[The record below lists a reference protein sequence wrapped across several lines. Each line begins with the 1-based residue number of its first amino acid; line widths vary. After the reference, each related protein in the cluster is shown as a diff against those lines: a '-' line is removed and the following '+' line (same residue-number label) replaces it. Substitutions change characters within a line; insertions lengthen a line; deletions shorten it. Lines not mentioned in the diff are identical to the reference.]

1 MNNVYAKLVKSMAR
15 KSLPLEISTEA
26 RQHPHWSIVE
36 RVASSQCFLSSA
48 RLRNFLFYVCDCA
61 LRNAPDEATEQHI
74 GIHVF
79 RRRPGYNSS
88 DDSIVRTHARSLR
101 QKLAEYFSGEGVH
114 EEIVIFIPKGHYLPF
129 FASRAEQENHE
140 NERNSAKGE
149 AVHATDA
156 EAHSVYGGW
165 RWWLAITAVLSMAV
179 IGVFLGLHFTGQ
191 SGVTG
196 KFWGPFLGKKKSLLI
211 YSNALFKGN
220 SKDGL
225 RYASPMDA
233 QYPLPPGYVDDYT
246 GTGELNS
253 VYELTRLF
261 DRYHSSFVLKR
272 SLLVTWDQ
280 ANRKNLIFI
289 GSVAE
294 NPSLRAIP
302 ETREFTLTSGKGFSG
317 IVNHHPHPGEPKIYK
332 RPEYPLTRDYAILAL
347 LPGMQP
353 GLKILIFS
361 GLTTYGTQAAVEFA
375 CNRDDLKTLLQKVKG
390 KNGKI
395 RPFEAVLETSIVG
408 GVPVKTHLVTVH
420 IR

>member
-1 MNNVYAKLVKSMAR
+1 MAC

-26 RQHPHWSIVE
+26 KQHPNWPLVE
-36 RVASSQCFLSSA
+36 KIAKSQCLRSST
-48 RLRNFLFYVCDCA
+48 RLRHFLFYVCDCA
-61 LRNAPDEATEQHI
+61 LRNAPDEATEQQI

-101 QKLAEYFSGEGVH
+101 QKLAEYYSGEGAQ
-114 EEIVIFIPKGHYLPF
+114 EQIIISIPKGHYLPV
-129 FASRAEQENHE
+129 FAPRAEQKHHGSEHE
-140 NERNSAKGE
+140 STEDE
-149 AVHATDA
+149 AVNSTDA
-156 EAHSVYGGW
+156 VAHTGFHRR
-165 RWWLAITAVLSMAV
+165 RWWLSLATVLPLAA
-179 IGVFLGLHFTGQ
+179 IGVFLWMHYTGQ
-191 SGVTG
+191 SGIIRQ
-196 KFWGPFLGKKKSLLI
+196 FWSPFLGNKNSLVI

-225 RYASPMDA
+225 RYASHMHA
-233 QYPLPPGYVDDYT
+233 TYPLPPGYVDDYT

-253 VYELTRLF
+253 VYRLTRLF
-261 DRYHSSFVLKR
+261 DQYHSTFVLKR

-280 ANRKNLIFI
+280 ANQKNLIFI

-294 NPSLRAIP
+294 NPSLRDIP
-302 ETREFTLTSGKGFSG
+302 ETREFTLTSGKGYSG

-361 GLTTYGTQAAVEFA
+361 GLTTYGTQAAVEFV
-375 CNRDDLKTLLQKVKG
+375 CNRDDLETLLQKVRD
-390 KNGKI
+390 KNGNI

-408 GVPVKTHLVTVH
+408 GVPVRTHLVTVH
-420 IR
+420 LR

>member
-1 MNNVYAKLVKSMAR
+1 MAR
-15 KSLPLEISTEA
+15 KSLPLEISIEA
-26 RQHPHWSIVE
+26 KQHPNWPIVE
-36 RVASSQCFLSSA
+36 KVATSQCFRSSV
-48 RLRNFLFYVCDCA
+48 RLRHFLYYVCDCA
-61 LRNAPDEATEQHI
+61 LRGAPEEATEQQI

-101 QKLAEYFSGEGVH
+101 QKLAEFYSGEGAH
-114 EEIVIFIPKGHYLPF
+114 EEIVISIPKGHYLPV
-129 FASRAEQENHE
+129 FAPRAEHENHGHE
-140 NERNSAKGE
+140 EEGAD
-149 AVHATDA
+149 ADATSPTA
-156 EAHSVYGGW
+156 PEAHAGFRRR
-165 RWWLAITAVLSMAV
+165 RWWLAIGAALPLAA
-179 IGVFLGLHFTGQ
+179 IGIFLGLHFTGQ
-191 SGVTG
+191 PGVIRQ
-196 KFWGPFLGKKKSLLI
+196 FWGPFLGSRKSLVI

-253 VYELTRLF
+253 VYKLTRLF

-280 ANRKNLIFI
+280 ANRKNLVFI

-294 NPSLRAIP
+294 NPSLRDIP
-302 ETREFTLTSGKGFSG
+302 DTREFTLTTGKGYSG
-317 IVNHHPHPGEPKIYK
+317 IVNHHPHPGEPKVYK
-332 RPEYPLTRDYAILAL
+332 RPDYPLNHDYAILAL

-353 GLKILIFS
+353 GLKILVFS

-375 CNRDDLKTLLQKVKG
+375 CNPDDLKILLQKVKG